1 MENAKKALTFGAK
14 RNKLNERVEKGNVF
28 LMPLYLCIHTPE
40 NDFKQPLPQM
50 RNITGGE
57 KNANI

>member
-1 MENAKKALTFGAK
+1 MHKIPVNTAYKALTDAVSADIMWIV
-14 RNKLNERVEKGNVF
+14 RADT
-28 LMPLYLCIHTPE
+28 LYLCIHTPE